1 MADKPDVPL
10 IDAVCEL
17 EARYHDLISEKE
29 RLILKMAICLLDQI
43 DKPAWE
49 KHPRRV
55 SFTFEE
61 FEKVPGR
68 WELVDGQLSDYSRLF

>member
-1 MADKPDVPL
+1 MAGNSDIPL
-10 IDAVCEL
+10 IDALCEL
-17 EARYHDLISEKE
+17 ETRYRDVVGEKE

-43 DKPAWE
+43 DKPVWE

-61 FEKVPGR
+61 YEKIPGR
-68 WELVDGQLSDYSRLF
+68 WEMVDGQLADY

>member
-61 FEKVPGR
+61 FENVPGR
-68 WELVDGQLSDYSRLF
+68 WELVDGQLSDY